1 METLLLTRSEV
12 ERLIDPAALLT
23 DLRAAFRAYS
33 TTPGVR
39 AQRVRASLGDRRSAT
54 MLFPGTVAGVPAY
67 TVKVHAKF
75 PDQRP
80 AIRGVLC
87 LHDAHTGDLLAVM
100 DSTHLTAVRTGL
112 AGALAADVL
121 ARAGAETV
129 AVIGTGMQG
138 EHQLR
143 SLAMLRPVSRVWAYD
158 TRPEQAQAFAARM
171 AAELRIAVE
180 PRASLEAT
188 VREADIILAATWA
201 RTPFLFLLMLRQGVH
216 VTTLGADEPGKCEVA
231 AEVMREAVVVCDDR
245 DLAVQM
251 GAVGGR
257 AWATRRSTPS
267 SGRSSPV
274 RIRVG
279 RRRPRS
285 RSLEVWA
292 SPSRISWWPGRS
304 TGSPAPGGPA
314 ASRTSS
320 AEPPDPDLT
329 LPGHVPSRG

>member
-1 METLLLTRSEV
+1 MATLLLTRSEV
-12 ERLIDPAALLT
+12 ERLVDPAALVA
-23 DLRAAFRAYS
+23 DLSAAFRAYS
-33 TTPGVR
+33 TTPGLR
-39 AQRVRASLGDRRSAT
+39 AQRVRSSLNDRGSAT
-54 MLFPGTVAGVPAY
+54 VLFPGTVAGIPAY

-129 AVIGTGMQG
+129 AVVGAGMQG

-143 SLAMLRPVSRVWAYD
+143 SLAMLRPLSRVWAYD

-180 PRASLEAT
+180 PSASLEVA

-201 RTPFLFLLMLRQGVH
+201 RTPFLFLPMLRQGVH

-245 DLAVQM
+245 DLAVRM
-251 GAVGGR
+251 GAVGGAGLGPEVIDAELGEVLAGVHPGR
-257 AWATRRSTPS
+257 TSPSEMTVFGGVGLAFQDLVVAWEVYRLASTRRA
-267 SGRSSPV
+267 GRAMDF
-274 RIRVG
+274 
-279 RRRPRS
+279 
-285 RSLEVWA
+285 LA
-292 SPSRISWWPGRS
+292 
-304 TGSPAPGGPA
+304 
-314 ASRTSS
+314 
-320 AEPPDPDLT
+320 
-329 LPGHVPSRG
+329 